1 MKTPLIRSELQK
13 RAAVRNSE
21 QRRLEHAI
29 ETLTELSNKHD
40 PGQNGERQVA
50 ELEGL
55 KQRLTQLI
63 RNQHIIDPDYAA
75 HRALKLPEGL

>member
-1 MKTPLIRSELQK
+1 MKTPAIRSATAQ
-13 RAAVRNSE
+13 RAAVRASE

-29 ETLTELSNKHD
+29 ETLTSLCNRHD

-63 RNQHIIDPDYAA
+63 RNQHIIDPEYAA